1 MAGVM
6 TPAGITIRRGDSFD
20 ILMNFKAGNKN
31 FDLTECQLKM
41 TVRDSDNN
49 ELFSKEG
56 EIISAAAGTARIKLT
71 PAETDANPGNYQT
84 DIQIIFKNGDVHTIY
99 PQNVNAV
106 AYFKLTPEVTL

>member
-1 MAGVM
+1 MAGIM

-20 ILMNFKAGNKN
+20 ILMNFKSGNKN

-49 ELFSKEG
+49 EIFSKDG
-56 EIISAAAGTARIKLT
+56 EIISAANGTARIKLT
-71 PAETDANPGNYQT
+71 STETDYPPANYKT
-84 DIQIIFKNGDVHTIY
+84 DIQLTLKNGDVHTIY

-106 AYFKLTPEVTL
+106 AYFKLTPEVTE